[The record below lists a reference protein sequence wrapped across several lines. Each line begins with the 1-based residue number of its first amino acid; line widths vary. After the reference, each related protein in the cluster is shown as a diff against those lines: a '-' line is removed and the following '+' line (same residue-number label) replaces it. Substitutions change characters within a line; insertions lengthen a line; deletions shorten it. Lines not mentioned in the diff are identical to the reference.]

1 MCRGKPQPDISIL
14 APALPVLADILFQ
27 NRDIDTMVDATWA
40 LSYIS
45 DGEDMRI
52 EAVLKTGVI
61 PYLTNILR
69 SDNVQ
74 AVVPSLRTLGNI
86 VSGDDRQT
94 QSVLDSNVLS
104 ALVPLLSHAK
114 KNIRKETCWL
124 LSNIA
129 AGTVDQL
136 TELVNTPSLLQR
148 VLEQMS
154 STAEWDVRR
163 EACWVVSNVA
173 SVGHCA
179 HIHNKLI
186 EYGALTP
193 LCELLTTADVKI
205 VMVAMEA
212 LESILK
218 LATPDT
224 LKRYIQLI
232 DEAGGID
239 NLENLQEHAEN
250 KVYKKASQIIIK
262 YFGGGD
268 DEDESENI
276 APATTQNNGHTT
288 FAFGIDP
295 VKWQAPL
302 NGNGSN
308 SNGSGNN
315 GGLKQFNN
323 NNSIMNQQTSGFSF
337 GN

>member
-27 NRDIDTMVDATWA
+27 NKDIDTMVDATWA

-45 DGEDMRI
+45 DGEDARI

-86 VSGDDRQT
+86 VSGDDQQT
-94 QSVLDSNVLS
+94 QCVLDSNVIS

-163 EACWVVSNVA
+163 EACWVISNLA
-173 SVGHCA
+173 SVGQCD

-186 EYGALTP
+186 EHGALSP
-193 LCELLTTADVKI
+193 LCELLTSGDVKI
-205 VMVAMEA
+205 IMVAMEA

-218 LATPDT
+218 LASQEN
-224 LKRYIQLI
+224 LRRYIQLI
-232 DEAGGID
+232 DEANGID
-239 NLENLQEHAEN
+239 NLENLQEHVDN
-250 KVYKKASQIIIK
+250 KVYKKAAHIIVK
-262 YFGGGD
+262 YFGGDD

-276 APATTQNNGHTT
+276 APATVQTNGHTT
-288 FAFGIDP
+288 FAFGMVPD
-295 VKWQAPL
+295 KWT
-302 NGNGSN
+302 GTSN
-308 SNGSGNN
+308 NVGQ
-315 GGLKQFNN
+315 KQI
-323 NNSIMNQQTSGFSF
+323 NSFTNQQQSNFSF